1 MSLMKLHADISGSLV
16 EFAPDAMLVV
26 DADGVIVYANKQVA
40 DLFGCSREEILGRN
54 VECLLPER
62 FRARHVQH
70 RRDFA
75 ENERLRPMGVGLELY
90 GRRWDGVEFPVEI
103 SLSPLQDSAKGLTA
117 AAIRDVT
124 DRKRAERELIAAR
137 EAADVARDAA
147 DRAREAAVRANQG
160 KSRFLATASH
170 DLRQPLQA
178 LAMLNGTLRR
188 MRLGE
193 RAEEALLQ
201 QTQAIDAMGR
211 LLNALLD
218 ISKLESGAI
227 KPQPSDFALAALFD
241 ELRGEFSD
249 TAAEKGLALEVES
262 TALFV
267 HSDPSLLEQVLRN
280 LISNA
285 IKYTQ
290 KGRVRLGAALREGFV
305 RLEVADTGIGI
316 PRDQIPFIFDE
327 FFQVGVATNTT
338 RDGYG
343 LGLSIVQRILKLLRL
358 RMDVQ
363 STVGRGSVF
372 AVELPLAAPQLEGA
386 VDTPSTAERNLPKAG
401 AARVLL
407 VEDHPGV
414 LKATELL
421 LALEGYTVVSS
432 LSRAEAMEHIAEDPN
447 VDLLITDYH
456 LSGAETGVEVIS
468 AVRSALQRDLPV
480 VLVTGDTSAA
490 VRKLR
495 SDPTLRL
502 ASKPI
507 NADELLTVMEELLQ
521 QPLSPAA
528 TSN

>member
-1 MSLMKLHADISGSLV
+1 
-16 EFAPDAMLVV
+16 
-26 DADGVIVYANKQVA
+26 
-40 DLFGCSREEILGRN
+40 
-54 VECLLPER
+54 
-62 FRARHVQH
+62 
-70 RRDFA
+70 
-75 ENERLRPMGVGLELY
+75 MGAGLELY

-124 DRKRAERELIAAR
+124 DRKRAERELIEAR
-137 EAADVARDAA
+137 KAADVARDAA

-178 LAMLNGTLRR
+178 LAMLNGTLLR
-188 MRLGE
+188 MRLGK
-193 RAEEALLQ
+193 RAEDALSQ

-249 TAAEKGLALEVES
+249 TAAEKGLALEVDS

-267 HSDPSLLEQVLRN
+267 HSDLSLVEQVMRN

-290 KGRVRLGAALREGFV
+290 EGRVRLHAALREGFV

-327 FFQVGVATNTT
+327 FFQVGVGTNTT

-363 STVGRGSVF
+363 STVGRGTVF
-372 AVELPLAAPQLEGA
+372 AVELPLAVQQVEGA
-386 VDTPSTAERNLPKAG
+386 VETPSTAQRNLSRTG

-432 LSRAEAMEHIAEDPN
+432 LSRAEAMERIAEDPN

-495 SDPTLRL
+495 SDPNLRF

-521 QPLSPAA
+521 QQALSPAA